1 MATND
6 QVQRRIQQLG
16 VLRQEFIRDLGPLL
30 MQRPEAAEGV
40 ARFFDSL
47 EERAEAADALAAVP
61 PDGGLAQLVGLGP
74 SAATGLGGAFRP
86 GTIKEYD
93 DEVAPER
100 IIAVGD
106 LYYLYQHERLGLFR
120 AVLALQQLFIAGSI
134 RLSTGPGAYA
144 LHQFDRQQV
153 LRYTE
158 RDRKQA
164 YRRVFGYTATRPV
177 PGAQPNNSFHPLF
190 VQFVTSVAEFFRD
203 KRVSEVI
210 RPRATDPSFG
220 SIAVVR
226 RAGLDLRNNLEQ
238 ASYGNVNVLVLD
250 GLQLLREA
258 FAILGSEDVMNLF
271 GASNAWD
278 ALEEIAHRYLNEPQI
293 AASQRNRMG
302 ETGREILQWLAKG
315 YIRETGRGTF
325 ETALIEI
332 GDASEEWVT
341 SAEAVGATSRRGRIA
356 SSPGIARSPVIKRPL
371 TPDRGARLP
380 RPRNGRYQPML
391 G

>member
-1 MATND
+1 MAGSN
-6 QVQRRIQQLG
+6 QVQRRIQQYG
-16 VLRQEFIRDLGPLL
+16 VLRQELIRDLGPVLSE
-30 MQRPEAAEGV
+30 RPEAAEGL
-40 ARFFDSL
+40 ARFFETL
-47 EERAEAADALAAVP
+47 EERAEEADASLAPP
-61 PDGGLAQLVGLGP
+61 PDGGLAQLVGLGNE
-74 SAATGLGGAFRP
+74 AAGGVGRAYQP
-86 GTIKEYD
+86 AGIKQYD

-100 IIAVGD
+100 ILAVGD
-106 LYYLYQHERLGLFR
+106 LYYIYQHERLGLFR
-120 AVLALQQLFIAGSI
+120 AVLTLQQLFVAGAI
-134 RLSTGPGAYA
+134 RLSTGTGAYA
-144 LHQFDRQQV
+144 LHQFDRRQV

-158 RDRKQA
+158 RERKQA
-164 YRRVFGYTATRPV
+164 YRRVFGYTSMRPA
-177 PGAQPNNSFHPLF
+177 PGAQPNTVFHGLF
-190 VQFVTSVAEFFRD
+190 VQFVSSVAEFFRD

-238 ASYGNVNVLVLD
+238 VSYGHVNVLVLD

-302 ETGREILQWLAKG
+302 ETGRNILQWLAQG
-315 YIRETGRGTF
+315 YIRDSVRSTF

-332 GDASEEWVT
+332 GDDAEEWVT
-341 SAEAVGATSRRGRIA
+341 SAEAVGAVAGQTRSRPRSGAARLPISRR
-356 SSPGIARSPVIKRPL
+356 PPVPVS
-371 TPDRGARLP
+371 GARLQ
-380 RPRNGRYQPML
+380 RNGRYQPVM

>member
-30 MQRPEAAEGV
+30 LQRPEAAEGM
-40 ARFFDSL
+40 ARFFDTL
-47 EERAEAADALAAVP
+47 EQRAEAADALAPAP
-61 PDGGLAQLVGLGP
+61 PDGGLAQLIGLG
-74 SAATGLGGAFRP
+74 SDAATGVGGAFRP

-120 AVLALQQLFIAGSI
+120 AVLALQQLFIAGAI

-164 YRRVFGYTATRPV
+164 YRRVFGYTSTRPV
-177 PGAQPNNSFHPLF
+177 PGAQPNASFHPLF

-238 ASYGNVNVLVLD
+238 ASYGHVNVLVLD

-302 ETGREILQWLAKG
+302 ETGRNILQWLAQG
-315 YIRETGRGTF
+315 YIRDSVRSTF

-332 GDASEEWVT
+332 GDDAEEWVT
-341 SAEAVGATSRRGRIA
+341 SAEAVGAVAGQTRSR
-356 SSPGIARSPVIKRPL
+356 PRS
-371 TPDRGARLP
+371 GAARLP
-380 RPRNGRYQPML
+380 ISRRPPVPVSGARRQRNGRYQPVM